1 MDESHA
7 TSISDILD
15 ENEDGEDNN
24 GGDED
29 GEDEYENPTVNE
41 ASVAPFEISITESF
55 LESIDNDGPITNPSI
70 SSSTSLKS
78 ELTTVTS
85 VRSSATS
92 VQPNEKDQATCDLCQ
107 KKFRAR
113 GINIQRNASLSLNK
127 ESRHG

>member
-1 MDESHA
+1 MCLRTRRYGWIWRNFD
-7 TSISDILD
+7 ISD
-15 ENEDGEDNN
+15 ENEDGEDNG
-24 GGDED
+24 GGDKE
-29 GEDEYENPTVNE
+29 ENENPTVNE

-107 KKFRAR
+107 KKFTER
-113 GINIQRNASLSLNK
+113 GINIHRNACLKKLQK
-127 ESRHG
+127 